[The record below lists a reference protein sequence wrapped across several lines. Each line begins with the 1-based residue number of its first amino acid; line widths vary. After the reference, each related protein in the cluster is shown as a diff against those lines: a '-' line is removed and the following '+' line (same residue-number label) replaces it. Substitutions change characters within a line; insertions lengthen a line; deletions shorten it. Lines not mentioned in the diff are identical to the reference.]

1 MKKFLLVL
9 PALALGIIYGLG
21 DFNNSNESDLF
32 KENIEALG
40 ITESQKG
47 EPIWQTYKTICPTC
61 RIESLPSC
69 NMVQDSGDHCT
80 PGRCTNGC
88 NKFGVYF

>member
-21 DFNNSNESDLF
+21 DFNNSNESDFF

-40 ITESQKG
+40 ITES
-47 EPIWQTYKTICPTC
+47 
-61 RIESLPSC
+61 
-69 NMVQDSGDHCT
+69 
-80 PGRCTNGC
+80 
-88 NKFGVYF
+88 